1 MINNKIINSKDSKK
15 YVCKKMINLVI
26 LDVDGVMTDG
36 KKYYDREGNV
46 VMKNFCDKDWTA
58 IKRFRAI
65 GIPVVFL
72 TGDSFNATILENRN
86 LPYVVNR
93 GEGFHRDKVN
103 FLEEILEKY
112 SCESG
117 DVVYLGDDLFDY
129 GIMYAV
135 GHPYSMDDSPIMLQ
149 DMSTPLSCKG
159 GENAIMHLFE
169 DLERLELIPKVPY
182 DEVMEKI
189 YELDLKEKF

>member
-1 MINNKIINSKDSKK
+1 MIK
-15 YVCKKMINLVI
+15 LVI

-36 KKYYDREGNV
+36 KKYYDRDGNV

-58 IKRFRAI
+58 VKRFRAI

-72 TGDSFNATILENRN
+72 TGDPFNAKILSNRN

-103 FLEEILEKY
+103 FLDEILLDYNCGAE
-112 SCESG
+112 

-129 GIMYAV
+129 GIMEAV
-135 GHPYSMDDSPIMLQ
+135 GHPYSPWQTLLRCFRTFLFLLPARVERM
-149 DMSTPLSCKG
+149 LSC
-159 GENAIMHLFE
+159 ICT
-169 DLERLELIPKVPY
+169 
-182 DEVMEKI
+182 KI
-189 YELDLKEKF
+189 WRN

>member
-1 MINNKIINSKDSKK
+1 MIK
-15 YVCKKMINLVI
+15 LVI

-46 VMKNFCDKDWTA
+46 IMKNFCDKDWTA

-72 TGDSFNATILENRN
+72 TGDPFNATILKNRN

-103 FLEEILEKY
+103 FLQEILENY
-112 SCESG
+112 ECESE

-129 GIMYAV
+129 GIMKVV

-169 DLERLELIPKVPY
+169 DLERLELVPKVSY
-182 DEVMEKI
+182 NEVMEKI

>member
-1 MINNKIINSKDSKK
+1 MIKLI
-15 YVCKKMINLVI
+15 I

-36 KKYYDREGNV
+36 KKYYDRDGNV
-46 VMKNFCDKDWTA
+46 MMKNFCDKDWTA
-58 IKRFRAI
+58 VKRFRAI

-72 TGDSFNATILENRN
+72 TGDPFNAKILSNRN

-103 FLEEILEKY
+103 FLDEIHEEYK
-112 SCESG
+112 CEAE

-129 GIMYAV
+129 GIMEVV
-135 GHPYSMDDSPIMLQ
+135 GHPYSMADSPAMLQ
-149 DMSTPLSCKG
+149 NMSVPLACKG
-159 GENAIMHLFE
+159 GENAIMYLFE
-169 DLERLELIPKVPY
+169 DLEELKIIPRISY
-182 DEVMEKI
+182 DVVMDKI

>member
-1 MINNKIINSKDSKK
+1 MIK
-15 YVCKKMINLVI
+15 LVI

-36 KKYYDREGNV
+36 KKYYDRDGNV
-46 VMKNFCDKDWTA
+46 VMKNFCDKDCTA

-72 TGDSFNATILENRN
+72 TGDPFNATILKNRN

-103 FLEEILEKY
+103 FLDDILKEYQCDAK
-112 SCESG
+112 ET
-117 DVVYLGDDLFDY
+117 VYVGDDLFDMGVMKKIKHVY
-129 GIMYAV
+129 C
-135 GHPYSMDDSPIMLQ
+135 PRD
-149 DMSTPLSCKG
+149 TPRSVREISKVLSAEAGK
-159 GENAIMHLFE
+159 NVIMHLF
-169 DLERLELIPKVPY
+169 DTLELHGLIPFVPY
-182 DEVMEKI
+182 EEVMEKI